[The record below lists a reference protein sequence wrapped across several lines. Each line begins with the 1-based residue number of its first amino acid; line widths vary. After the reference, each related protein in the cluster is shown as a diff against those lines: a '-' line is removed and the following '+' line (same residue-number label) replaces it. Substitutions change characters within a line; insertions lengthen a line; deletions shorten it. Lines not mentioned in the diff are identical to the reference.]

1 MALLVFVGGGCW
13 GGGSPEPSPLPTIE
27 ASPPPPDVPLDLD
40 VADKLLHDGDI
51 EGAIAVYN
59 AVAES
64 VEGPERQ
71 RALRS
76 LGAVLYGEGRFAE
89 SGSALTSLLDMV
101 QTPEERGRAL
111 LLLGTVQRQ
120 LGDTK
125 AASEAL
131 GEYIELGGAA
141 TAHAHLKLGLTLAG
155 EGDTGGAIEEL
166 ELALAEEPAP
176 AQETEGLFALGRA
189 QEAAK
194 LFDEALATR
203 ERLADEAATPFERGE
218 ALWELLTQASLTDEL
233 QLAQETLVRLV
244 QEYPWHPRALE
255 ALNLTPYTAAP
266 VPTSLERGLVF
277 FEHGL
282 DAQAVAALETSIQED
297 TSAESQGTAYLKLA
311 LLSERTDDNDTA
323 LERYDAALSALAG
336 AAAPELVGEVTW
348 EQALLLEALGRTE
361 EAIAAYASLADVAP
375 SASLAPESL
384 FRAGF
389 LRFQQGLAADAT
401 ALWSRYLELATGED
415 VARARFWLAKGAI
428 AVGDTASADAH
439 LAAAAAA
446 EPWDYYSMRAA
457 ALVAGE
463 ALLGLD
469 EAAPE
474 APEPDWAAVEEWLA
488 TWAGPED
495 DVARQAF
502 EEGVPL
508 RRGRELLSA
517 GLADEARDQFDD
529 LRNDV
534 AAEPWLMYRL
544 VRVLDEESQTEAAAR
559 TAARLIEGHPDASR
573 ELLRIAYPSDYL
585 DLATAEA
592 DSNGFPPLL
601 MLALIRQESYFRPD
615 AESVAGALGLTQV
628 IPTTAEEIAGQLGE
642 EGFVNSD
649 LFRPLVSLR
658 FGGHY
663 LGKQLEFLGG
673 DVSAALAAYNGGP
686 GNAQRWQEAAA
697 GDPDVFL
704 EAITLSE
711 TRAYVELVLEHY
723 ARYRYAYGLTDTASL
738 PLG

>member
-1 MALLVFVGGGCW
+1 MALLLVAGGCW
-13 GGGSPEPSPLPTIE
+13 GGGSSDPSPLPTIE

-40 VADKLLHDGDI
+40 VADKLLHDGAVD
-51 EGAIAVYN
+51 GAIAVYN

-71 RALRS
+71 RALSS
-76 LGAVLYGEGRFAE
+76 LGAVLYDEGRFAE
-89 SGSALTSLLDMV
+89 SGTAVTTLLDTV

-120 LGDTK
+120 LGDTG
-125 AASEAL
+125 AAREVL

-141 TAHAHLKLGLTLAG
+141 TAQAHLQLGLTLAG

-166 ELALAEEPAP
+166 ELALAEAPPP
-176 AQETEGLFALGRA
+176 AQATEALFALGRA
-189 QEAAK
+189 QETAER
-194 LFDEALATR
+194 FDEALATR
-203 ERLADEAATPFERGE
+203 QRLADEGATPFERGE
-218 ALWELLTQASLTDEL
+218 ALWELLTQAGRTDE
-233 QLAQETLVRLV
+233 AQVAQDTLVRLV
-244 QEYPWHPRALE
+244 QEYPWHPRSLE
-255 ALNLTPYTAAP
+255 ALNLTPYAAAP

-282 DAQAVAALETSIQED
+282 DAQAASAFETSIQED
-297 TSAESQGTAYLKLA
+297 ASAASEGTAYLKLA
-311 LLSERTDDNDTA
+311 LLSERADENDMA
-323 LERYDAALSALAG
+323 LERYDAALAALAG
-336 AAAPELVGEVTW
+336 AAAPELIGEVTW

-375 SASLAPESL
+375 AASLAPESL

-389 LRFQQGLAADAT
+389 LRYQQGLAADASV
-401 ALWSRYLELATGED
+401 LWTRYLELATGED
-415 VARARFWLAKGAI
+415 VARARFWLAKAAI
-428 AVGDTASADAH
+428 AAGDTASADAH

-446 EPWDYYSMRAA
+446 EPWDYYTLRAA

-463 ALLGLD
+463 APLALD
-469 EAAPE
+469 ESAPE
-474 APEPDWAAVEEWLA
+474 VAEADWTAVEEWLTA
-488 TWAGPED
+488 WAGPED

-508 RRGRELLSA
+508 RRGLELLGA
-517 GLADEARDQFDD
+517 GLADEAQDQFDG
-529 LRNDV
+529 LRNDD

-544 VRVLDEESQTEAAAR
+544 TRALVDESQTEAAAR
-559 TAARLIEGHPDASR
+559 TAARLIEDHPDAPR
-573 ELLRIAYPSDYL
+573 ELLRVAYPSDYL

-592 DSNGFPPLL
+592 APNRFPPLL

-615 AESVAGALGLTQV
+615 AESSAGALGLTQV

-663 LGKQLEFLGG
+663 LGRQLEFLAG

-723 ARYRYAYGLTDTASL
+723 ARYRYAYGLTETASL
-738 PLG
+738 ALG